1 MTTYSPGDWMVL
13 VFALI
18 VLGFP
23 IIAMVIDLP

>member
-23 IIAMVIDLP
+23 ILYMVIAS

>member
-23 IIAMVIDLP
+23 IFYMLVTP

>member
-1 MTTYSPGDWMVL
+1 MTTYGPGDWLVL

-23 IIAMVIDLP
+23 ILYMVAS

>member
-13 VFALI
+13 VFAVI

-23 IIAMVIDLP
+23 IVYMVIAP